1 MRLTE
6 WFLVIP
12 FLPLAIVLA
21 TVLGPSLLQHHPR
34 HRDHVVAGHRAAD
47 PRAGA
52 VAQGAALR
60 RARRALGAG
69 RLAPDDAGT
78 SCPT

>member
-21 TVLGPSLLQHHPR
+21 ADPRAVDPEHHPR
-34 HRDHVVAGHRAAD
+34 HRDHVVAVD
-47 PRAGA
+47 
-52 VAQGAALR
+52 R
-60 RARRALGAG
+60 RG
-69 RLAPDDAGT
+69 
-78 SCPT
+78 